1 MIIAIG
7 GSSTAG
13 KSTLAAK
20 IGEVYDHRR
29 VKILCQDSYVKPENE
44 IPRIRDHIDW
54 EVPDSIDF
62 DKFYR
67 AVVFANMQYE
77 VVIVEGLMIYYN
89 RRTVDLFNKRLFV
102 EIDKETFLKR
112 KSRDLRWGKE
122 PQWYMKHI
130 WDSYLKYGRV
140 PNMLNDVFTVDGR
153 HSIDVFSV
161 VKFLE
166 Q

>member
-20 IGEVYDHRR
+20 IGEVYDHRK
-29 VKILCQDSYVKPENE
+29 VKILCQDSYVKPESE
-44 IPRIRDHIDW
+44 IPLINDHIDW
-54 EVPDSIDF
+54 ETPESIDF
-62 DKFYR
+62 DRFYR
-67 AVVFANMQYE
+67 AIVYANLQFE

-122 PQWYMKHI
+122 PEWYMEHI
-130 WDSYLKYGRV
+130 WDSYLKYGQV
-140 PNMLNDVFTVDGR
+140 PKVLNDVFKVDGR
-153 HSIDVFSV
+153 RSIDVYQV
-161 VKFLE
+161 IKFLE
-166 Q
+166 G

>member
-29 VKILCQDSYVKPENE
+29 VKILCQDSYVKPKNE

-62 DKFYR
+62 DKFYS

-122 PQWYMKHI
+122 PQWYMEHI
-130 WDSYLKYGRV
+130 WDSYLKYGRA

-153 HSIDVFSV
+153 HSIDVYSV

>member
-20 IGEVYDHRR
+20 IGEVYDHKR

-44 IPRIRDHIDW
+44 IPRIRGHIDW
-54 EVPDSIDF
+54 EVPESIDF
-62 DKFYR
+62 DRFYR
-67 AVVFANMQYE
+67 AIVFANMQYE

-102 EIDKETFLKR
+102 EIDKETFFKR

-122 PQWYMKHI
+122 PQWYMEHI

-140 PNMLNDVFTVDGR
+140 PKMLNDVFTVDGR
-153 HSIDVFSV
+153 HSINVYSV
-161 VKFLE
+161 IKFLE

>member
-122 PQWYMKHI
+122 PQWYMEHI

>member
-20 IGEVYDHRR
+20 IGEVYDHRK
-29 VKILCQDSYVKPENE
+29 VKILCQDSYVKTESE
-44 IPRIRDHIDW
+44 IPLIKDHIDW
-54 EVPDSIDF
+54 ETPASIDF
-62 DKFYR
+62 DRFYR
-67 AVVFANMQYE
+67 AIVYANLQFE

-122 PQWYMKHI
+122 PDWYMEHI
-130 WDSYLKYGRV
+130 WESYLKYGQV
-140 PNMLNDVFTVDGR
+140 PKVLNDVFKVDGR
-153 HSIDVFSV
+153 KSIDVYQV
-161 VKFLE
+161 IKFLE
-166 Q
+166 G

>member
-20 IGEVYDHRR
+20 IGEVYDHKR
-29 VKILCQDSYVKPENE
+29 VKILCQDSYVKPESE
-44 IPRIRDHIDW
+44 IPLIRDHIDW
-54 EVPDSIDF
+54 EIPESIDF

-67 AVVFANMQYE
+67 AIVFANMQYD

-89 RRTVDLFNKRLFV
+89 RKTVDLFNKRLFV

-122 PQWYMKHI
+122 PQWYMEHI
-130 WDSYLKYGRV
+130 WNSYLKYGRV
-140 PNMLNDVFTVDGR
+140 PAILNDVYKVDGR
-153 HSIDVFSV
+153 HSIDVYSV
-161 VKFLE
+161 IRFLE

>member
-20 IGEVYDHRR
+20 IGEVYDHKR
-29 VKILCQDSYVKPENE
+29 VKILCQDSYVKPESE
-44 IPRIRDHIDW
+44 IPLIRDHIDW
-54 EVPDSIDF
+54 EVPESIDF

-67 AVVFANMQYE
+67 AIVFANMQYD

-89 RRTVDLFNKRLFV
+89 RRTVDLFNKRIFV
-102 EIDKETFLKR
+102 EIDKATFLKR

-122 PQWYMKHI
+122 PQWYMEHI
-130 WDSYLKYGRV
+130 WSSYLKYGRV
-140 PNMLNDVFTVDGR
+140 PAILNDIFKVDGR
-153 HSIDVFSV
+153 HSIDVYSV
-161 VKFLE
+161 IRFLE
-166 Q
+166 K

>member
-102 EIDKETFLKR
+102 EIDRETFLKR

-122 PQWYMKHI
+122 PQWYMEHI

-140 PNMLNDVFTVDGR
+140 SNMLNDVFTVDGR